1 MNRRKFLGLAGSA
14 GLASTSGCIGTV
26 RNVVNASRGQRVIT
40 DIKSDSQPPE
50 FDIEHNVR
58 IEKAESDENSPPKI
72 VVEISN
78 TGESARRI
86 RGPSDDAFSSKRSQD
101 EELAIVTPKIWDM
114 SMIDSNRCWELSD
127 SVVIQSPTA
136 QMKLH
141 SGETVRNE
149 YDVLSSSN
157 KNTCMSPGEYRFTTE
172 FEILVGPRNS
182 SRLQG
187 IYSWGFDMTIE
198 EV

>member
-14 GLASTSGCIGTV
+14 GLASTSGCIGTI
-26 RNVVNASRGQRVIT
+26 RNIANASRGQRIIT
-40 DIKSDSQPPE
+40 DITADSQPSG

-58 IEKAESDENSPPKI
+58 IEKDESDSNSPPKI

-78 TGESARRI
+78 TGKEPRRI
-86 RGPSDDAFSSKRSQD
+86 RGPSDDAFSSKMSQD
-101 EELAIVTPKIWDM
+101 EELAIVRPEFWDM
-114 SMIDSNRCWELSD
+114 NMIDSNKCWELSD
-127 SVVIQSPTA
+127 KFVIQSPTA

-141 SGETVRNE
+141 TGETVSNE
-149 YDVLSSSN
+149 YDVLSTSN
-157 KNTCMSPGEYRFTTE
+157 SDTCISPGEYRFITE
-172 FEILVGPRNS
+172 FEILIGPRDS

-187 IYSWGFDMTIE
+187 IYSWGFNMTIE